1 MPRKKVRLEHAV
13 EYLSI
18 LDKQGKPDK
27 DLDPKIDKDTLLR
40 MHRTMLL
47 SRRFDEYQL
56 RWQKQGRIGTFAP
69 AKGQEASQIG
79 SIAAVEDDDWMVP
92 SFRETSVALWR
103 GTPMTG
109 LLLYNAGYNEGGQ
122 IPEGQRDLPISIPVA
137 SQMNE
142 AVGIA
147 YAMKMQKKDRLVMSY
162 FGDGATSEGDF
173 HEALNF
179 AQAFKTP
186 NVFIC
191 QNNQWA
197 ISVPRDQQTPSK
209 TLAQKALA
217 YGMPGIQVDGNDPLA
232 VYAATR
238 EAAERA
244 RKGDG
249 PTLIECITYRLSVHT
264 TADDPGKYRDEEEEE
279 RWQEWDPI
287 PRFQHYLNNHK
298 VLRKKDIETLEK
310 EIDEEVKSAWDDAE
324 EQMKSLDDP
333 LVMFDHLFEER
344 PAYLEEQ
351 RQAMKQYREDH
362 NG

>member
-1 MPRKKVRLEHAV
+1 MPREKLKLEHSI

-18 LDKQGKPDK
+18 LDDNGKPDK
-27 DLDPKIDKDTLLR
+27 KLDPKIDKDTLRR

-69 AKGQEASQIG
+69 AKGQEAAQIG
-79 SIAAVEDDDWMVP
+79 SVAAIEDEDWMVP
-92 SFRETSVALWR
+92 SYREIAVSLWR

-109 LLLYNAGYNEGGQ
+109 LLLFNAGYNEGGE

-137 SQMNE
+137 SQINE

-147 YAMKMQKKDRLVMSY
+147 YAMKMQGNDRVVMSY

-179 AQAFKTP
+179 AQVFNTP
-186 NVFIC
+186 NIFIC

-197 ISVPRDQQTPSK
+197 ISVPREKQTPSR

-238 EAAERA
+238 EAVKRA
-244 RKGDG
+244 RKDKG
-249 PTLIECITYRLSVHT
+249 PTLIECVTYRLSVHT
-264 TADDPGKYRDEEEEE
+264 TADDPGKYREEEEE
-279 RWQEWDPI
+279 EEWRQRDPI
-287 PRFQHYLNNHK
+287 PRFQQYLK
-298 VLRKKDIETLEK
+298 DRRILRKKDIEALEK
-310 EIDEEVKSAWDDAE
+310 EVDREVKSAWDEAE
-324 EQMKSLDDP
+324 EQIESLGDP
-333 LVMFDHLFEER
+333 EVMFDHLFAER

-351 RQAMKQYREDH
+351 RQAMQQSREDN